1 MNDDKLTYNYKLFNN
16 GIRIIHKQVASSITH
31 AGVVVNT
38 GTRDENEN
46 EAGIAHFI
54 EHVIFKGTHKRNT
67 YQVLSYLEN
76 VGGDLNAYTTKEETF
91 FYASALNEYFP
102 RCMELLADI
111 LFRST
116 FHTKDIETEK
126 EVVKEE
132 IKLYKDTPSELIFD
146 EFENLIFQNH
156 SLGTNILGT
165 LKDIKKINQK
175 KIFHFMERTY
185 NTDQMLI
192 AVVGNIPFEQ
202 CVKTIEKY
210 FASVAVNQRTFQRI
224 AFSQFEPR
232 HKKIKMHTNQAHAI
246 VGRALP
252 NYNEHKNH
260 TATLLNNIL
269 GGQGLNS
276 RLNLAIREKT
286 GYVYHIESTYSALSD
301 VGLFTVY
308 IGADHKNIERCFEL
322 AGKEMKKLREHKLG
336 TLQLHRSQL
345 QLIGQTCIAYESNL
359 SEMLSIAKNHL
370 LFDLVEDIPTIV
382 HNIRAIT
389 ETELLELANE
399 MLTEDRMSSLIIS
412 K

>member
-1 MNDDKLTYNYKLFNN
+1 MTYNYKTLNN

-31 AGVVVNT
+31 GGVVVNT
-38 GTRDENEN
+38 GTREEDKD

-54 EHVIFKGTHKRNT
+54 EHVIFKGTRKRNT

-91 FYASALNEYFP
+91 FYASVLNEYFP
-102 RCMELLADI
+102 RCMELLSDI
-111 LFRST
+111 LFNST
-116 FHTKDIETEK
+116 FNLKDIETEK

-146 EFENLIFQNH
+146 EFENLIFQYH

-165 LKDIKKINQK
+165 VKDIKKITQK
-175 KIFHFMERTY
+175 KIRSFIQKTY

-192 AVVGNIPFEQ
+192 AIVGNIPFDQ

-210 FASVAVNQRTFQRI
+210 FASVVENKREFQRI
-224 AFSQFEPR
+224 VFSQFESR
-232 HKKIKMHTNQAHAI
+232 HKKLKMHTNQDHAI
-246 VGRALP
+246 IGRALP
-252 NYNEHKNH
+252 NYDEHKNRI
-260 TATLLNNIL
+260 ATLLNNIL

-286 GYVYHIESTYSALSD
+286 GYVYHIESNYSALSD
-301 VGLFTVY
+301 VGLFSIY

-322 AGKEMKKLREHKLG
+322 VSKEMKKLREQKLG
-336 TLQLHRSQL
+336 TLQLHRAQL

-370 LFDLVEDIPTIV
+370 TFDHVEDIPTIV
-382 HNIRAIT
+382 NNIRTIT
-389 ETELLELANE
+389 EIELLDLANE
-399 MLTEDRMSSLIIS
+399 MLTEESMSSLIIS

>member
-1 MNDDKLTYNYKLFNN
+1 MIYNYKTLNN

-31 AGVVVNT
+31 GGIVVNT
-38 GTRDENEN
+38 GTRDEDKNES
-46 EAGIAHFI
+46 GIAHFI
-54 EHVIFKGTHKRNT
+54 EHVIFKGTRKRNT

-91 FYASALNEYFP
+91 FYASVLNEYFP
-102 RCMELLADI
+102 RCMELLSDI
-111 LFRST
+111 LFNST
-116 FHTKDIETEK
+116 FNLKDIETEK

-146 EFENLIFQNH
+146 EFENLIFQDH
-156 SLGTNILGT
+156 SLGTNILGSV
-165 LKDIKKINQK
+165 KDIKKISQK
-175 KIFHFMERTY
+175 KIHSFIQKTY

-192 AVVGNIPFEQ
+192 AIVGNISFEQ

-210 FASVAVNQRTFQRI
+210 FASAVGNKREFQRI
-224 AFSQFEPR
+224 VFSQFETR
-232 HKKIKMHTNQAHAI
+232 NKKLKMHTNQDHAI
-246 VGRALP
+246 IGRALP
-252 NYNEHKNH
+252 NYGEHKNR

-286 GYVYHIESTYSALSD
+286 GYVYHIESNYSALSD
-301 VGLFTVY
+301 VGLFTIY

-322 AGKEMKKLREHKLG
+322 VYKEMKKIRERKLG
-336 TLQLHRSQL
+336 ILQLHRAQL

-370 LFDLVEDIPTIV
+370 IFDHVEDIPTIV
-382 HNIRAIT
+382 NNIRTIT
-389 ETELLELANE
+389 EIELLDLANE
-399 MLTEDRMSSLIIS
+399 MLTEETMSNLIIS

>member
-1 MNDDKLTYNYKLFNN
+1 MTYNYKTLDN

-31 AGVVVNT
+31 AGIVVNT
-38 GTRDENEN
+38 GTRDEHIE

-91 FYASALNEYFP
+91 FYASVLNEYFP
-102 RCMELLADI
+102 RCMELLSDI
-111 LFRST
+111 LFNST
-116 FHTKDIETEK
+116 FNSKDIETEK

-146 EFENLIFQNH
+146 EFENLIFQDH

-165 LKDIKKINQK
+165 GKDIKKINQK
-175 KIFHFMERTY
+175 KIHSFIQRTY

-192 AVVGNIPFEQ
+192 AVVGNISFGQ
-202 CVKTIEKY
+202 CVEIIEKQ
-210 FASVAVNQRTFQRI
+210 FASATINKREFQRI
-224 AFSQFEPR
+224 AFSQFVSR
-232 HKKIKMHTNQAHAI
+232 HKKIKMQTNQAHAI
-246 VGRALP
+246 IGQALP
-252 NYNEHKNH
+252 NYDERKNH

-269 GGQGLNS
+269 GGPGLNS

-286 GYVYHIESTYSALSD
+286 GYVYHIESSYSALSD
-301 VGLFTVY
+301 VGLFTIY
-308 IGADHKNIERCFEL
+308 IGADHKNIERCLEL
-322 AGKEMKKLREHKLG
+322 AAKEMKKLREQKLG
-336 TLQLHRSQL
+336 TLQLHRAQL

-370 LFDLVEDIPTIV
+370 IFDNVEDIPTIV
-382 HNIRAIT
+382 NNIRTIT
-389 ETELLELANE
+389 ETELLDLANE
-399 MLTEDRMSSLIIS
+399 MLTEEAMSSLIIS